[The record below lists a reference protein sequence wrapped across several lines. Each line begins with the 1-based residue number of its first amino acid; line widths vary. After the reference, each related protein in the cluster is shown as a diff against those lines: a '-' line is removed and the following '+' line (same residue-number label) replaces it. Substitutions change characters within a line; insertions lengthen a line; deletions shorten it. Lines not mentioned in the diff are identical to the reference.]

1 MYCNGTNFDTYLKD
15 YPDGF
20 NAWMKDYALPEHL
33 LQWPFL
39 MCPILAAAQAGL
51 GLLIDIFW

>member
-1 MYCNGTNFDTYLKD
+1 
-15 YPDGF
+15 
-20 NAWMKDYALPEHL
+20 MKDYALPEHL

-51 GLLIDIFW
+51 GLLIDMFW